1 MRQIERIR
9 GDLRRV
15 LDEMNEVIKILDQA
29 EREKTASE
37 DEIAELRESVDMMQF
52 DRGQGRQPR
61 YQQPQ
66 RPAPRPAP
74 VPAPAAEEEP
84 EREREGSEEEQ
95 GS

>member
-15 LDEMNEVIKILDQA
+15 LEEMNEVIKILDQA

-37 DEIAELRESVDMMQF
+37 EEIAELRESVDEMQF
-52 DRGQGRQPR
+52 DRGHGRQQRNPP
-61 YQQPQ
+61 PQ
-66 RPAPRPAP
+66 RPAPRPA
-74 VPAPAAEEEP
+74 PAPAAEEEP
-84 EREREGSEEEQ
+84 ERERENSEEEQ